1 MKITTK
7 FDDPKTVQVSVT
19 VVATVEQW
27 ARIAAVLAQSSDG
40 AASNMCATITR
51 QIGNVSRY
59 AETEH
64 VE

>member
-7 FDDPKTVQVSVT
+7 FEDPKAVQVSVT

-27 ARIAAVLAQSSDG
+27 ARITAALAQSGDG
-40 AASNMCATITR
+40 AASNMCASIVR
-51 QIGNVSRY
+51 QIGNVTNY
-59 AETEH
+59 AETER

>member
-7 FDDPKTVQVSVT
+7 FDDPKTVQVSIT

-27 ARIAAVLAQSSDG
+27 ARIAAALGQSSDG
-40 AASNMCATITR
+40 AASDMCATIVR
-51 QIGNVSRY
+51 QIGNVTNY
-59 AETEH
+59 AEAER